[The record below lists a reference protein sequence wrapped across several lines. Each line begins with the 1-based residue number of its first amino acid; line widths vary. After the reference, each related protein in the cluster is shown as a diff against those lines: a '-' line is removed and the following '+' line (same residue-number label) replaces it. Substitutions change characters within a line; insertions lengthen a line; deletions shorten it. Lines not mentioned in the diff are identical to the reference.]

1 MSEDETKRKP
11 RRSTLY
17 TSTAKEEIQ
26 LKKRARVHLESEIGT
41 PEAKRARGRPKSTK
55 KAIAVVQPESEN
67 GTLDAKRALGRPK
80 GTKKTKSKKRP
91 KTLLNADATPEPM
104 TTESSVPGHESQ
116 ESLLANM
123 SEDETKRKPKRS
135 TMYTSAAK
143 KEIQLKKRASLQ
155 LESEIGTPEA
165 KQARGHPKGTKKAI
179 AVQPESENGTLEA
192 KRGIGRPKGKKIK
205 KTIAKSKKLPQEL
218 PQELPKTLLNV
229 DATPEP
235 ITTELSV
242 PGHESQKSLFNDDSS
257 GLGEVSK

>member
-1 MSEDETKRKP
+1 M
-11 RRSTLY
+11 
-17 TSTAKEEIQ
+17 
-26 LKKRARVHLESEIGT
+26 
-41 PEAKRARGRPKSTK
+41 
-55 KAIAVVQPESEN
+55 
-67 GTLDAKRALGRPK
+67 
-80 GTKKTKSKKRP
+80 
-91 KTLLNADATPEPM
+91 
-104 TTESSVPGHESQ
+104 
-116 ESLLANM
+116 
-123 SEDETKRKPKRS
+123 
-135 TMYTSAAK
+135 
-143 KEIQLKKRASLQ
+143 KKRASLQ

-165 KQARGHPKGTKKAI
+165 KQARGRPKGTKKAI

-218 PQELPKTLLNV
+218 PKTLLNV